1 MLLVRGAG
9 FYDNDKS
16 MAQLLG
22 PVLGLTYLLVGV
34 AGFVVTGFDNFF
46 QDTDEALMGF
56 SLNPFHNVVHGG
68 AGLFL
73 IIMTTLFSTEVAEG
87 ALMGAGLF
95 LIVAFV
101 IGVSGPDN
109 LTILSMRGE
118 GDPENFN
125 HLVVGVAVFAVGL
138 VSSIQSGKRLKR
150 QGLA

>member
-1 MLLVRGAG
+1 MLVRGSG
-9 FYDNDKS
+9 YYDNDKS

-56 SLNPFHNVVHGG
+56 SLNPFHNVVHGA

-73 IIMTTLFSTEVAEG
+73 ILMTTAFSTEVAEG

-95 LIVAFV
+95 LIVAFL
-101 IGVSGPDN
+101 IGVSGPDT

-125 HLVVGVAVFAVGL
+125 HLVVGVAVLAVG
-138 VSSIQSGKRLKR
+138 VISSIQSQKRMKR
-150 QGLA
+150 QGVA